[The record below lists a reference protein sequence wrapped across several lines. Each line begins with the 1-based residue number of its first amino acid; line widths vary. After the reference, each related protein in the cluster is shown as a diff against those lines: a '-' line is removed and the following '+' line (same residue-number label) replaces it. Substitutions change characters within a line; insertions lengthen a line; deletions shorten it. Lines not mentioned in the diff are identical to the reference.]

1 MSDTEKN
8 PQDDRVTGNTIK
20 ARIQVSPPPLCPAAD
35 MVAKREWRR
44 AGRNAASTPRECDGG
59 EDGAS
64 LPGRLPAVPSALLGG
79 LPIAAL
85 DRHDAAVLMIAATRR
100 HRRGD
105 HPFYFTSANGEVIAR
120 TQSDSAIAG
129 LFHKADQ
136 ILADGQPLVF
146 ASRWLCRQ
154 TLPERVATTDLFH
167 DVATLAEREGVTFYL
182 LGSTPVENE
191 TAVAA
196 IRRRYPVLTIIGHCH
211 GYLAGVALETKIDEI
226 NALAPDIL
234 WLGLG
239 IPREQI
245 FVRDFAAR
253 LTNVGVVK
261 TSGGLFDHLA
271 EKTPRA
277 PLWMQ
282 KAGFEWFWRMLME
295 PRRLFWR
302 YLTTNPRA
310 LYAILRYSR

>member
-1 MSDTEKN
+1 MSDTEKS
-8 PQDDRVTGNTIK
+8 PQGGRVAAKTSIGRVK
-20 ARIQVSPPPLCPAAD
+20 LVPPPLCPQAD
-35 MVAKREWRR
+35 MVAQRGWSRPDRTE
-44 AGRNAASTPRECDGG
+44 APTPREGDGEENG
-59 EDGAS
+59 TALAD
-64 LPGRLPAVPSALLGG
+64 RLPAVPRALLGG
-79 LPIAAL
+79 LPIAAV
-85 DRHDAAVLMIAATRR
+85 DRHDAAALMIAATRR

-120 TQSDSAIAG
+120 IQSDSAVAG

-154 TLPERVATTDLFH
+154 KLPERVATTDLFH
-167 DVATLAEREGVTFYL
+167 DVATLAERDGVTFYL
-182 LGSTPVENE
+182 LGSTAAENE
-191 TAVAA
+191 TAVAI
-196 IRRRYPVLTIIGHCH
+196 IRRRYPVLTIAGHCH
-211 GYLAGVALETKIDEI
+211 GYLAGAALETKIDEI
-226 NALAPDIL
+226 NSLAPDIL

-239 IPREQI
+239 VPREQI

-310 LYAILRYSR
+310 LYAILKYSR